1 MFLQWPALT
10 VSEARWAGTS
20 ACMPRMLTTVVS
32 HREDSMRRSTSQHVH
47 VQPCHAGSFKI
58 VSRTGRVERSVDA
71 HRGACISLRW
81 SYDGESAEKSQRQ
94 PEGGRDGGFGCK
106 NQPEHGYQ
114 YCDRSSSTLWNQR
127 WGPPPFAP
135 CFEGLKPSAP
145 QGWSSVEWRCKH
157 VERLL

>member
-1 MFLQWPALT
+1 MRTVAHAFRCAGAMTVRALKNL
-10 VSEARWAGTS
+10 SG
-20 ACMPRMLTTVVS
+20 
-32 HREDSMRRSTSQHVH
+32 
-47 VQPCHAGSFKI
+47 
-58 VSRTGRVERSVDA
+58 
-71 HRGACISLRW
+71 
-81 SYDGESAEKSQRQ
+81 SQR
-94 PEGGRDGGFGCK
+94 GGRDGGFGCK